1 MFSNVIAHCVDTH
14 ILQLLKE
21 KQTVK
26 ISYGFNYSGWLPK
39 QILVLVLEFGQMYT
53 MAACQ

>member
-39 QILVLVLEFGQMYT
+39 QILVLVLEFGQMYI